1 MNFRLISTVLLLAS
15 ISFAAYSGTPITP
28 SKVDGCYQIGSAEEL
43 YGFAE
48 LVNDTTNNLAKNSET
63 CAKLTSDIVVN
74 ENVLTNDTLNKNE
87 TFIPWTPIKSY
98 SGSLDGQ
105 GHKISGLYF
114 INDKSHGSA
123 GFFLSITGELED
135 KHAYI
140 KNLGITDSYFYG
152 EQYTG
157 TFIGLAKK
165 VNLENIYSNS
175 IVSGNTAV
183 GGLVGLASQ
192 NINIFNSYNEGNVY
206 GVQQDPMYFGGIAG
220 YIHTSKNIIR
230 NCYNIGKIS
239 GLYYAAGLVGIVGKN
254 TELTIENSFNI
265 DPNNLDFIDYYDKAS
280 TLNIINSYTIAPSS
294 SGYKKTSEEFANGN
308 VAIALH
314 YSAYGNIWGQEIGK
328 DLYPTLNG
336 KIINYSNPL
345 KISNVILH
353 TYDGDTN
360 QYFSQYAE
368 GFGAELPQLSRHGY
382 IFAGWFDNDH
392 FTGNTVSKIS
402 TKDTGDL
409 SFYAK
414 WQEPIS
420 PQNGCYEITNAD
432 ELFLFAARVNGQ
444 DGLEADPS
452 ACGKLL
458 NDIVVNTDVLNSDN
472 TLNTKGSFRVWIPI
486 KTYRG
491 HFDGQ
496 GHTISGLYINDEK
509 SDQLGFIRETSY
521 GSEESPAIIENL
533 GIINSYI
540 HGHDKIGAFIG
551 SANGRTIVQNSYSNS
566 TIIGET
572 FVGGLIGFQ
581 WGNLS
586 LTNVYSSGKIYGYQC
601 IGGLL
606 GGSKGSFTSILN
618 SFSFGSISGHS
629 PSEPLLGYVE
639 SDNLSAAS
647 IIHSYYYT
655 HETSKYG
662 GIHTT
667 IDKFTDGSIAKALHD
682 YNENGIDGSIW
693 GQRVGIDLY
702 PVHTRKIDTV
712 KIESSSSSKATSS
725 SSSGK
730 TDVFN
735 QQSNANAKI
744 TTRGTTVFI
753 ENFKGSLSIFDL
765 NGNLVRD
772 AYSNNHAEIRL
783 QRAGTYIVRI
793 GAKYHRISLTTNH

>member
-15 ISFAAYSGTPITP
+15 ISFATYSGTPKTP

-48 LVNDTTNNLAKNSET
+48 LMNTSTESQESTT
-63 CAKLTSDIVVN
+63 CAKLTADIVVN
-74 ENVLTNDTLNKNE
+74 SNVLKNDTLDNSR
-87 TFIPWTPIKSY
+87 TDFIPWTPIKSY

-114 INDKSHGSA
+114 INDKRRGSA

-239 GLYYAAGLVGIVGKN
+239 GLYYAAGLVGIVGKD

-265 DPNNLDFIDYYDKAS
+265 DPNNLDLIDYYDKAS

-314 YSAYGNIWGQEIGK
+314 YSAYGNIWGQEIEK

-472 TLNTKGSFRVWIPI
+472 TLNTKGSFRVWIPF

-702 PVHTRKIDTV
+702 PVHTRKIDTI

-735 QQSNANAKI
+735 QQSIANAKI

-772 AYSNNHAEIRL
+772 AYSNSHAEIRL